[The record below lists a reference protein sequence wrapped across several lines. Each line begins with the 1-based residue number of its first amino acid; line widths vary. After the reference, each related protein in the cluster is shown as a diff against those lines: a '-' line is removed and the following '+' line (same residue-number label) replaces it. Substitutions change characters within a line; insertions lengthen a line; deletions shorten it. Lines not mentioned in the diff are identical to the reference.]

1 MRVKARAFSTA
12 FPRVVRG
19 FWVAATRSRFL
30 RRLDRMSFIG
40 PAAGGAILRC
50 VAPRLT
56 VSDSLCAEAH
66 RTNKHQ
72 CSMARGACTPLPGA
86 QLPGP
91 ACGQSDPCPKRALKQ
106 AAKERRSP
114 YPHHATGMAALN
126 PPPSPLPTSPKQ
138 DGVPHRVLGPG
149 HESRHVVVSL
159 FSFCPSLVLP

>member
-1 MRVKARAFSTA
+1 
-12 FPRVVRG
+12 
-19 FWVAATRSRFL
+19 
-30 RRLDRMSFIG
+30 MSFMG

-66 RTNKHQ
+66 HTNKHQ

-91 ACGQSDPCPKRALKQ
+91 ACGAVGSVPEKGAKAGRQRAEV
-106 AAKERRSP
+106 AVSP
-114 YPHHATGMAALN
+114 PRHRDGGTN

-138 DGVPHRVLGPG
+138 PEDVENTETEVEEGAWPRG
-149 HESRHVVVSL
+149 EDSKMEE
-159 FSFCPSLVLP
+159 